1 MAKMLSRV
9 APWLASRR
17 DGATAGATDSLVEGI
32 TVRVLAGTDT
42 RALLELAGQDAVAN
56 VFILSHLAS
65 AGTASPTVGGAS
77 ILGVFDGETLL
88 GACWAG
94 ANLVPV
100 QLDPE
105 LTGPVA
111 AAAHRTGRRY
121 ASIFGPAETVLAL
134 NAGLEQLGHSAQ
146 EIRANQP
153 LLTIDGPPLLEP
165 NPALGFGHLADF
177 DRILPACAAMF
188 EEEVGYSP
196 YLGGRD
202 YYSRRVRGLIR
213 AGHSLVHLGA
223 DGEVVFKAELGAV
236 TPDVTQVQGVWMN
249 PAFRG
254 LGLSAGYMAAVVVL
268 AQTLAPV
275 TSLYVNDF
283 NARARASYERVGFR
297 QVGTFATVLF

>member
-17 DGATAGATDSLVEGI
+17 DGATGPTAGLTL
-32 TVRVLAGTDT
+32 RVLAGADT
-42 RALLELAGQDAVAN
+42 GALLQLARQDAVAN
-56 VFILSHLAS
+56 VFILSHLET
-65 AGTASPTVGGAS
+65 AGTAAPTGGGAS
-77 ILGVFDGETLL
+77 IFGVFDGDTLL

-105 LTGPVA
+105 LAGLVA
-111 AAAHRTGRRY
+111 AAAHHSGRRY
-121 ASIFGPAETVLAL
+121 ASIFGPAEAVLAL
-134 NAGLEQLGHSAQ
+134 YAALEQLGCPAQ
-146 EIRANQP
+146 EVRGEQP
-153 LLTIDGPPLLEP
+153 LMSIAGPPLIEP
-165 NPALGFGHLADF
+165 NPALDFGQLADF

-202 YYSRRVRGLIR
+202 YYSRRVKSLIR
-213 AGHSLVHLGA
+213 AGHSLVHLGP
-223 DGEVVFKAELGAV
+223 GREVVFKAELGAV
-236 TPDVTQVQGVWMN
+236 TADVTQVQGVWMN

-254 LGLSAGYMAAVVVL
+254 LGRSAGYMAAVVVL
-268 AQTLAPV
+268 AQTVAPV

-283 NARARASYERVGFR
+283 NTRARASYERVGFR

>member
-17 DGATAGATDSLVEGI
+17 DGAGAAAGQD
-32 TVRVLAGTDT
+32 VRILTGADT
-42 RALLELAGQDAVAN
+42 GALLDLARQDAVAN
-56 VFILSHLAS
+56 VFILSHLET
-65 AGTASPTVGGAS
+65 AGTAAPTAGGAS
-77 ILGVFDGETLL
+77 
-88 GACWAG
+88 
-94 ANLVPV
+94 LVPV

-105 LTGPVA
+105 FAGLVA
-111 AAAHRTGRRY
+111 AVAHRSGRRY
-121 ASIFGPAETVLAL
+121 ASIFGPAETVQAIY
-134 NAGLEQLGHSAQ
+134 AAMEQLGHDAQ
-146 EIRANQP
+146 EIRGNQP
-153 LLTIDGPPLLEP
+153 LLAISGPPLLAP

-196 YLGGRD
+196 YLGGRE
-202 YYSRRVRGLIR
+202 YYSRRVKGLIR
-213 AGHSLVHLGA
+213 AGHSLVHLGQNR
-223 DGEVVFKAELGAV
+223 EVVFKAELGAV
-236 TPDVTQVQGVWMN
+236 TPEVTQVQGVWMD

-283 NARARASYERVGFR
+283 NTRARASYERVGFH

>member
-17 DGATAGATDSLVEGI
+17 DGAAAGLTLRILTGA
-32 TVRVLAGTDT
+32 DT
-42 RALLELAGQDAVAN
+42 GALLELARQDAVAN
-56 VFILSHLAS
+56 VFILSHLET
-65 AGTASPTVGGAS
+65 AGTASPTAGGAS
-77 ILGVFDGETLL
+77 IFGVFDGGTLL

-100 QLDPE
+100 QLAPE
-105 LTGPVA
+105 LAGLVA
-111 AAAHRTGRRY
+111 AAAHRSGRRY
-121 ASIFGPAETVLAL
+121 ASIFGPAGTVRAL
-134 NAGLEQLGHSAQ
+134 HEALEQLGHEAQ

-153 LLTIDGPPLLEP
+153 LLTITGPPRLEP

-177 DRILPACAAMF
+177 DKILPACAAMF

-196 YLGGRD
+196 YLGGRE
-202 YYSRRVRGLIR
+202 YYSRRVKGLIR
-213 AGHSLVHLGA
+213 AGHSLVHLGPSR
-223 DGEVVFKAELGAV
+223 EVVFKAELGAV
-236 TPDVTQVQGVWMN
+236 TPEVTQVQGVWMN
-249 PAFRG
+249 PSFRG
-254 LGLSAGYMAAVVVL
+254 LGLSAGYMSAVVVL

-283 NARARASYERVGFR
+283 NTRARASYERVGFR